1 MVNLIDIRILLKVV
15 TNAYVIAI
23 LRSLHPKCEMLIGTW
38 DDKKGSSS
46 GYSLWD
52 RHSLLLIKHWPD
64 IMKVVSK
71 TWSSSAE
78 HWLMDLMRCWKH
90 GPWSLSHITKG
101 PREKSVRLKKPDTK
115 ARQRYKQENK
125 EAKMVAFA
133 KDRRDKSHCTHG
145 LCCQTCWRGKH
156 GSSHAAKSSSTLL

>member
-52 RHSLLLIKHWPD
+52 RHSLLLIKHWLD

-71 TWSSSAE
+71 TWSSSAK

-90 GPWSLSHITKG
+90 GPWSLSHIAKG
-101 PREKSVRLKKPDTK
+101 PREKSVRLKKPDNK
-115 ARQRYKQENK
+115 ARQIQTGKQGSQSGCFCKRQEGQ
-125 EAKMVAFA
+125 
-133 KDRRDKSHCTHG
+133 KS
-145 LCCQTCWRGKH
+145 LYSW
-156 GSSHAAKSSSTLL
+156 SLLPDMLKR